1 MAATAVRRVF
11 VEDER
16 RDGRFL
22 RMTWHAERRTFVV
35 STWEGSVC
43 VGATRVPVQQ
53 APALIEVLAGGLADA
68 ASPPRADPARPLTL
82 RQHLQAWW
90 RDRRSPADP
99 VRAGVEV
106 DHHCRCA

>member
-43 VGATRVPVQQ
+43 VGATRVPVQD

-68 ASPPRADPARPLTL
+68 AAAPPHPAPAGRRTL

-90 RDRRSPADP
+90 HDRRSPARP
-99 VRAGVEV
+99 VLAAAEV
-106 DHHCRCA
+106 DDRRCA